1 MMFIRVQKFDFKN
14 SRKYQ
19 RYIFFFVDKRDWATN
34 KKLYT
39 FDSSRTRDY

>member
-19 RYIFFFVDKRDWATN
+19 RYIYIYIFVDKRDWATN

-39 FDSSRTRDY
+39 FDSS